1 MTRYFSIC
9 QHMEF
14 TRNLNVSTAPVM
26 LQIINYKLY
35 DII

>member
-1 MTRYFSIC
+1 
-9 QHMEF
+9 MEF

-35 DII
+35 DIIWTRSSKNQ